1 MADGNIFLFP
11 KYMKSSV
18 IFNEELYFW
27 GYKAYFNR
35 LHRQMKPQNKR
46 KLYHPPTQLSS
57 VWRSRLIVLAATNS
71 PSLET

>member
-35 LHRQMKPQNKR
+35 LHRQLKAQK
-46 KLYHPPTQLSS
+46 
-57 VWRSRLIVLAATNS
+57 
-71 PSLET
+71 ET

>member
-11 KYMKSSV
+11 KNMKSSV

-35 LHRQMKPQNKR
+35 LHRQLK
-46 KLYHPPTQLSS
+46 TQK
-57 VWRSRLIVLAATNS
+57 
-71 PSLET
+71 ETYSITSFYRCTFYPGFMGERNQRDAV